1 MENPAPKP
9 AQPNATAR
17 STSLSPFPSRP
28 SPACSLFS
36 HRPRLPRAPWP
47 SPCARPLPL
56 RSARERVACVPLTC
70 RPHTPDSPSTSRNG
84 CARHAE
90 IPGEPSFPSPRRDPR
105 PALFKP
111 PRGPPCSHPQQ
122 PRQNPSRS
130 ALPLLGADS
139 FALPRASP
147 ATAFRLLPTTPG
159 ASPEHQ
165 DPPRIL
171 HARPRSAPRRNRAG
185 PQHR

>member
-90 IPGEPSFPSPRRDPR
+90 IPGEPSFSSPCRDPR
-105 PALFKP
+105 PVPFKP
-111 PRGPPCSHPQQ
+111 PRNSLLPIPHASAATVTLAPPS
-122 PRQNPSRS
+122 PR
-130 ALPLLGADS
+130 
-139 FALPRASP
+139 SP
-147 ATAFRLLPTTPG
+147 AAPWSCATADPTPCYASTPTDPRLSSDATPG
-159 ASPEHQ
+159 LSPSTL
-165 DPPRIL
+165 P
-171 HARPRSAPRRNRAG
+171 
-185 PQHR
+185 